1 MMLLNQDQ
9 HCLGATPYGHE
20 AKQDRQVLGGSP
32 SVLPVASNLHDFLQ
46 TMTMAVVD
54 RGL

>member
-9 HCLGATPYGHE
+9 HCLGSTPYGHE
-20 AKQDRQVLGGSP
+20 TEQDRQVLGGSP
-32 SVLPVASNLHDFLQ
+32 SALPVASDLHDFLQ

-54 RGL
+54 RRL